1 MKVQMILIS
10 ILIILAGILPFF
22 GQDGLNILPNTI
34 PTSAPGY
41 SFIIVT
47 VGFISLI
54 YGVLNKHI
62 FGTEKV
68 VLFSVGLMTILGG
81 LLPFI
86 KNFIQLPLPASGPL
100 YSGIIIL
107 IGAAGLV
114 YGMSKIG

>member
-34 PTSAPGY
+34 PTAAPGY
-41 SFIIVT
+41 SFIIIA

-54 YGVLNKHI
+54 YGVLNKSI
-62 FGTEKV
+62 FGTEKI
-68 VLFSVGLMTILGG
+68 VLYSVGLMTMIGG

-100 YSGIIIL
+100 HSGIIIL